1 MKERRKILTMTNGVK
16 VEIIRDSYGYYQVY
30 PEWSQKLRLEDW
42 KVVLNEMRLMEQIPS
57 DM

>member
-1 MKERRKILTMTNGVK
+1 MTNGVK